1 MSSNRRIRR
10 IRTDSRGRV
19 TLVGHPDSTYLLR
32 EEPDGVLVLE
42 PAVVTSAAQA
52 SYLALPAADRARI
65 EEFVDDPCTA
75 VKRTYKR
82 RR

>member
-1 MSSNRRIRR
+1 MSEM

-42 PAVVTSAAQA
+42 LAVVMSAAQA
-52 SYLALPAADRARI
+52 SYLALPTADRTRI
-65 EEFVDDPCTA
+65 EDFLDDPATA
-75 VKRTYKR
+75 VKRTYTR

>member
-1 MSSNRRIRR
+1 MSEM

-19 TLVGHPDSTYLLR
+19 TLAGHPDSTYLLH
-32 EEPDGVLVLE
+32 EEPGGVLVLE
-42 PAVVTSAAQA
+42 PAVVMSAAQA
-52 SYLALPAADRARI
+52 GYLALPTADRARI
-65 EEFVDDPCTA
+65 DEFVDDPSTA

>member
-1 MSSNRRIRR
+1 MSDM

-19 TLVGHPDSTYLLR
+19 TLAGHPDSTYMLH

-42 PAVVTSAAQA
+42 PAVVMSAAQA
-52 SYLALPAADRARI
+52 SYLALPTTERTRI
-65 EEFVDDPCTA
+65 EEFLDDPTTA
-75 VKRTYKR
+75 AKRTYKR

>member
-1 MSSNRRIRR
+1 MSEM
-10 IRTDSRGRV
+10 IRTDSRGRA
-19 TLVGHPDSTYLLR
+19 TLAGHPDSTYLLH

-42 PAVVTSAAQA
+42 PAVLMSSAQA
-52 SYLALPAADRARI
+52 SYLALPTADRTHI
-65 EEFVDDPCTA
+65 EEFVADPSTA